1 MGLPYYDRRWDA
13 ALPLNVIAGGGRAV
27 GRSGGR
33 AVGRSGAQCT
43 SSRESAT
50 ERGIYTDRLT
60 AFQLPPT

>member
-27 GRSGGR
+27 GRSGG
-33 AVGRSGAQCT
+33 QCT
-43 SSRESAT
+43 SSRESAS

-60 AFQLPPT
+60 GFQLPPT